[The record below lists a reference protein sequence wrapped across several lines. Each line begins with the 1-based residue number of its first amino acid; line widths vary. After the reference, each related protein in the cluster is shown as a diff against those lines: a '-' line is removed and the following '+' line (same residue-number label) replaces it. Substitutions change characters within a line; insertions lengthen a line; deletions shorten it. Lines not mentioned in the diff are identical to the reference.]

1 MVTACS
7 SYRILNIERPMQGLK
22 ALVQSG
28 FGQISFDFSM
38 GCKESEL
45 EELGVKAKLSSSLMG
60 LAKQCQK
67 EGMNISI
74 ARAPF
79 LKRDTKRMDL
89 NEHLSVLTEECIRLC
104 GQIGCHVLVVPPLFS
119 GIEKEAVWAVNREC
133 YLRLSKVA
141 AEHDVMLLLEN
152 QCKDYN
158 GHLVRGICADEYVAA
173 EWVDM
178 LNQECKEERFGFCMD
193 VGAYTICGQNMY
205 DVALHLGKRVKAVLI
220 RDCDGIK
227 ENALLPFTCV
237 NRGQGQTDWL
247 NLIRGLREICF
258 DDHLIFDFSDSV
270 VGFSPLLRPNFYVLA
285 KSVVDF
291 FAWQI
296 NIENVLKRHKS
307 VVLFGAGNMC
317 RNYMK
322 CYGEKYPPLF
332 TCDNNEKTWG
342 TMFCGLEV
350 KSPEVLKEIPKDC
363 AIIICNI
370 YYQEIEEQLRNMQ
383 ITNLIEYFND
393 EYMPSFYYERLEMAH
408 ERT

>member
-28 FGQISFDFSM
+28 FVQISFDFSM

-79 LKRDTKRMDL
+79 LKCDTKRMDL
-89 NEHLSVLTEECIRLC
+89 NEHLTVLTEECIRLC
-104 GQIGCHVLVVPPLFS
+104 GQIGCNVLVVPPLFS
-119 GIEKEAVWAVNREC
+119 GIEKEAVWSVNREF

-205 DVALHLGKRVKAVLI
+205 DVALHLGKKSKG
-220 RDCDGIK
+220 C
-227 ENALLPFTCV
+227 
-237 NRGQGQTDWL
+237 
-247 NLIRGLREICF
+247 
-258 DDHLIFDFSDSV
+258 SD
-270 VGFSPLLRPNFYVLA
+270 
-285 KSVVDF
+285 
-291 FAWQI
+291 
-296 NIENVLKRHKS
+296 
-307 VVLFGAGNMC
+307 
-317 RNYMK
+317 
-322 CYGEKYPPLF
+322 
-332 TCDNNEKTWG
+332 
-342 TMFCGLEV
+342 
-350 KSPEVLKEIPKDC
+350 
-363 AIIICNI
+363 
-370 YYQEIEEQLRNMQ
+370 
-383 ITNLIEYFND
+383 
-393 EYMPSFYYERLEMAH
+393 
-408 ERT
+408 